1 MKNDLLGKWGK
12 SDKNKV
18 RFWFPG
24 WSFKLGWRWFLLSAY
39 SHFGHTCRNKNIC
52 WENSESSVCM
62 YRPVVLGWTE
72 GIKKGN
78 LCRNVV
84 LVPYRGRIF
93 EHIKSHTFWVTKKIF
108 WIFFLLAHFLLL
120 NAPIVDNVSEL
131 HDQDHSPKQLLFTF
145 STACCKTGLVNHIL
159 FVCSLPMRLCEMIHY
174 PWLLSLAR

>member
-93 EHIKSHTFWVTKKIF
+93 KHIKSHTFWVTKKIF
-108 WIFFLLAHFLLL
+108 WIFFF
-120 NAPIVDNVSEL
+120 VSPL
-131 HDQDHSPKQLLFTF
+131 SPSQCPNSGQCLRAAWPRPFP
-145 STACCKTGLVNHIL
+145 KTTVVYLQ
-159 FVCSLPMRLCEMIHY
+159 Y
-174 PWLLSLAR
+174 WLL